1 MAESLFDPSWYRMAP
16 LRLRLRGH
24 VELHRHRFRGQLWY
38 VLQDH
43 QSGRYHRLS
52 PAANLFIS
60 LMDGRRTLDE
70 IWNITG
76 SRYADDPPTQ
86 AEAIRLLAQ
95 LHSNDLLQGD
105 VPPDV
110 GELAERA
117 ARQSRQD
124 LLGRFRNPLALR
136 WPLFDPD
143 RMLERLAPLFR
154 PLFTVWGLLAWLALV
169 ATGIVLAVLH
179 WAELTAT
186 SADQIISAGN
196 IGLTLLIYPVIK
208 LLHEFGHGI
217 AAKVWGGR
225 VHEMG
230 VMLLVMMPAPYVDA
244 SSATSFPGKW
254 RRIVVSGAGIMVE
267 FGLAALAMILW
278 TQMEPGLARAAA
290 FNVMLIGSISTLL
303 FNGNPLLRYDAFY
316 ILSDWIEIPNLASR
330 ANRYVLYLIQHH
342 LLGIESAENPV
353 TAPGEARW
361 FLFYAVAS
369 WIYRMFLTFAIALL
383 VATKLFWVGTALAI
397 FFLFS
402 SLILPLI
409 KGGHFLLTSP
419 RLKGKGARA
428 FWVTGGALGLVGA
441 VFFAIPLPYATV
453 TEGVVWSPA
462 GTDLRVAS
470 SGNVAEILAAPGS
483 MVAQGQ
489 PLMRLDDPT
498 LNAAIALMETQ
509 RQGLQLQ
516 LETVR
521 FSDRVRADILAEQ
534 VRSLDATLDNARQR
548 QQALL
553 LRAGVAGRFILPRA
567 TDLAGRFLRQG
578 DLAGYVV
585 PPGALP
591 VRTVVTQAQVDLVRG
606 ATSRIDLLYAT
617 DAGAGPV
624 PAAITA
630 AVPAAQTDLPAL
642 ALSREGGGAIVTA
655 QGSDGSQRAL
665 EGLFVFDL
673 LPETTPEALL
683 GSRVFVRFDH
693 GSAPLAPRIA
703 RNLRQL
709 FLSYFNV

>member
-1 MAESLFDPSWYRMAP
+1 MAQSLFDPSWYRMAP

-76 SRYADDPPTQ
+76 ARHADDPPTQ

-110 GELAERA
+110 TELAERA
-117 ARQSRQD
+117 ARQGRQD
-124 LLGRFRNPLALR
+124 MLGRFRNPLALR

-143 RMLERLAPLFR
+143 RLLDRLAPLFR
-154 PLFTVWGLLAWLALV
+154 PVFTIWGFLAWLVLV
-169 ATGIVLAVLH
+169 GTGIVLAVLH
-179 WAELTAT
+179 WGALTAT
-186 SADQIISAGN
+186 SADQLISAGN
-196 IGLTLLIYPVIK
+196 IGLTLLIYPLIK

-225 VHEMG
+225 VHETG
-230 VMLLVMMPAPYVDA
+230 IMLLVMMPVPYVDA
-244 SSATSFPGKW
+244 SSTTSFPGKW
-254 RRIVVSGAGIMVE
+254 RRIVVAGAGIMVE
-267 FGLAALAMILW
+267 FGLAAGAMILW

-290 FNVMLIGSISTLL
+290 FNTMLIGSVSTLL

-316 ILSDWIEIPNLASR
+316 ILSDLIEIPNLASR
-330 ANRYVLYLIQHH
+330 ANRYVLYLIQHY
-342 LLGIESAENPV
+342 LLGLENSENPV

-361 FLFYAVAS
+361 FLFYALAS

-397 FFLFS
+397 YFLFS
-402 SLILPLI
+402 SLILPLV
-409 KGGHFLLTSP
+409 KGAHFLMTSP
-419 RLKGKGARA
+419 RVKGKGARA
-428 FWVTGGALGLVGA
+428 FWVTGGGLAVIAAALFA
-441 VFFAIPLPYATV
+441 VPLPYATV
-453 TEGVVWSPA
+453 TEGVVWPPS
-462 GTDLRVAS
+462 GSDLRVATA
-470 SGNVAEILAAPGS
+470 GNVAEILAAPDS
-483 MVAQGQ
+483 VVMRGQ
-489 PLMRLDDPT
+489 PLLRLEDPT
-498 LNAAIALMETQ
+498 LAATIALMETQ
-509 RQGLQLQ
+509 REGLQLQ

-521 FSDRVRADILAEQ
+521 FADRVRADILTEQ
-534 VRSLDATLDNARQR
+534 LRGIDATLDNARQR
-548 QQALL
+548 REGLVI
-553 LRAGVAGRFILPRA
+553 RAGLDGRFVLPRA
-567 TDLAGRFLRQG
+567 TDLTGRFLRQG
-578 DLAGYVV
+578 DLAGHVV

-591 VRTVVTQAQVDLVRG
+591 VRTVASQAEVDLVLG

-617 DAGAGPV
+617 DDSGPV
-624 PAAITA
+624 PARMTA

-642 ALSREGGGAIVTA
+642 ALAREGGGAIITSR
-655 QGSDGSQRAL
+655 GRDGSAQAL

-673 LPETTPEALL
+673 LPSGTPEGLL
-683 GSRVFVRFDH
+683 GSRVLVRFDH
-693 GSAPLAPRIA
+693 GRAPLAPRIA
-703 RNLRQL
+703 RSLRQL

>member
-1 MAESLFDPSWYRMAP
+1 MAQSLFDPSWYRMAP
-16 LRLRLRGH
+16 LKLRLRGH

-60 LMDGRRTLDE
+60 LMDGRRTLDD

-86 AEAIRLLAQ
+86 AETIRLLAQ

-110 GELAERA
+110 SELAERA
-117 ARQSRQD
+117 AKQSRQD

-143 RMLERLAPLFR
+143 RLLDRLAPLFR
-154 PLFTVWGLLAWLALV
+154 PVFTVWGLIAWLALI
-169 ATGIVLAVLH
+169 ATGITLAVLH
-179 WAELTAT
+179 WGELTAT
-186 SADQIISAGN
+186 SADQLISAGN
-196 IGLTLLIYPVIK
+196 IGLTLLIYPIIK

-225 VHEMG
+225 VHETG
-230 VMLLVMMPAPYVDA
+230 IMLLVFMPVPYVDA
-244 SSATSFPGKW
+244 SSTTSFPSKW
-254 RRIVVSGAGIMVE
+254 RRIVVAGAGIMVE
-267 FGLAALAMILW
+267 FGLAAAAMILW
-278 TQMEPGLARAAA
+278 VQMEPGLARAAA

-316 ILSDWIEIPNLASR
+316 ILSDLIEIPNLASR
-330 ANRYVLYLIQHH
+330 ANRYVLYLIQHY
-342 LLGIESAENPV
+342 LLGVENAENPV

-361 FLFYAVAS
+361 LLFYAVAS

-397 FFLFS
+397 YFLFS
-402 SLILPLI
+402 SLVLPLV
-409 KGGHFLLTSP
+409 KGAHFLLTSP

-428 FWVTGGALGLVGA
+428 ATVTTGALALIGA
-441 VFFAIPLPYATV
+441 ALFATPLPYATV
-453 TEGVVWSPA
+453 TEGVVWPPA
-462 GTDLRVAS
+462 GTELRVAAA
-470 SGNVAEILAAPGS
+470 GNLAGILAAPGS
-483 MVAQGQ
+483 MVRRDQ
-489 PLMRLDDPT
+489 PLLRLEDST
-498 LNAAIALMETQ
+498 LAATIALMETQ

-516 LETVR
+516 LETVQ
-521 FSDRVRADILAEQ
+521 FSDRVRADIIAEQ
-534 VRSLDATLDNARQR
+534 LRSIDATLADARQR
-548 QQALL
+548 QAGLVI
-553 LRAGVAGRFILPRA
+553 RAGADGRFILPRA
-567 TDLAGRFLRQG
+567 TDLTGRFLRQG

-591 VRTVVTQAQVDLVRG
+591 VRTVVTQSQVDLVRG
-606 ATSRIDLLYAT
+606 RTDAVALHYAT
-617 DAGAGPV
+617 DAAQPV

-642 ALSREGGGAIVTA
+642 ALAREGGGAIVTA
-655 QGSDGSQRAL
+655 PGQDGSLRAL

-673 LPETTPEALL
+673 LPEGVPEGLL
-683 GSRVFVRFDH
+683 GSRVLVRFDH
-693 GSAPLAPRIA
+693 GNAPLAPRIA

-709 FLSYFNV
+709 FLRYFNV

>member
-1 MAESLFDPSWYRMAP
+1 MAQSLFDPSWYRMAP

-76 SRYADDPPTQ
+76 ARHADDPPTQ

-110 GELAERA
+110 TELAERA
-117 ARQSRQD
+117 ARQGRQD
-124 LLGRFRNPLALR
+124 MLGRFRNPLALR

-143 RMLERLAPLFR
+143 RLLDRLAPLFR
-154 PLFTVWGLLAWLALV
+154 PVFTIWGFLAWLVLV
-169 ATGIVLAVLH
+169 GTGIVLAVLH
-179 WAELTAT
+179 WGALTAT
-186 SADQIISAGN
+186 SADQLISAGN

-225 VHEMG
+225 VHETG
-230 VMLLVMMPAPYVDA
+230 IMLLVMMPVPYVDA
-244 SSATSFPGKW
+244 SSTTSFPGKW
-254 RRIVVSGAGIMVE
+254 RRIVVAGAGIMVE
-267 FGLAALAMILW
+267 FGLAAGAMILW

-290 FNVMLIGSISTLL
+290 FNTMLIGSVSTLL

-316 ILSDWIEIPNLASR
+316 ILSDLIEIPNLASR
-330 ANRYVLYLIQHH
+330 ANRYVLYLIQHY
-342 LLGIESAENPV
+342 LLGLENSENPV

-361 FLFYAVAS
+361 FLFYALAS

-397 FFLFS
+397 YFLFS
-402 SLILPLI
+402 SLILPLV
-409 KGGHFLLTSP
+409 KGAHFLLTSP
-419 RLKGKGARA
+419 RVKGKGARA
-428 FWVTGGALGLVGA
+428 FWVTGGGLAVIAAALFA
-441 VFFAIPLPYATV
+441 VPLPYATV
-453 TEGVVWSPA
+453 TEGVVWPPS
-462 GTDLRVAS
+462 GSDLRVATA
-470 SGNVAEILAAPGS
+470 GNVAEILAAPDS
-483 MVAQGQ
+483 VVMRGQ
-489 PLMRLDDPT
+489 PLLRLEDPT
-498 LNAAIALMETQ
+498 LAATIALMETQ
-509 RQGLQLQ
+509 REGLQLQ

-521 FSDRVRADILAEQ
+521 FTDRVRADILTEQ
-534 VRSLDATLDNARQR
+534 LRGIDATLDNARQR
-548 QQALL
+548 REGLVI
-553 LRAGVAGRFILPRA
+553 RAGLDGRFVLPRA
-567 TDLAGRFLRQG
+567 TDLTGRFLRQG
-578 DLAGYVV
+578 DLAGHVV

-591 VRTVVTQAQVDLVRG
+591 VRTVASQAEVDLVLGR
-606 ATSRIDLLYAT
+606 TDRIDLLYTT
-617 DAGAGPV
+617 DDSGPV
-624 PAAITA
+624 PARITA

-642 ALSREGGGAIVTA
+642 ALAREGGGAIIT
-655 QGSDGSQRAL
+655 SRDRDGSAQAL

-673 LPETTPEALL
+673 LPSGTPEGLL
-683 GSRVFVRFDH
+683 SSRVLVRFDH
-693 GSAPLAPRIA
+693 GRAPLAPRIA
-703 RNLRQL
+703 RSLRQL